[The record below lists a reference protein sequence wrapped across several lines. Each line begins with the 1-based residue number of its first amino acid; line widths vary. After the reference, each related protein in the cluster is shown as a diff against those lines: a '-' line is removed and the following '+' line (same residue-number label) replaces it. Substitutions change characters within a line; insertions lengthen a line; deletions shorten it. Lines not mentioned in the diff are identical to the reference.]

1 MKLFYVVLTL
11 SFFITGCKSKTP
23 STIPVSGAAPVE
35 KPSFFP
41 VTAYLEGQ
49 LRDFEERSMNPL
61 KFTTIDGR
69 TDSVWLKTE
78 EIPVAIQD
86 FLEPEIDSSNLAGL
100 FKEEKFRDQTLNTFT
115 FTYDPL
121 GPLPDSMTLKRWDVY
136 VDVET
141 GKVKK
146 IYMVKKPAPNKMVQ
160 LTWVSDRYCTIV
172 TIAELPDG
180 NSKIESEQ
188 KVTWDF

>member
-1 MKLFYVVLTL
+1 MKLYPVALMFALLGTA
-11 SFFITGCKSKTP
+11 CKSKTP
-23 STIPVSGAAPVE
+23 PTTLQPVSAPVE

-41 VTAYLEGQ
+41 VTSYIKGQ
-49 LRDFEERSMNPL
+49 LRDFEDRSMNPL

-78 EIPVAIQD
+78 EVRAAVQD
-86 FLEPEIDSSNLAGL
+86 FLEPQIDSGNMVTL

-121 GPLPDSMTLKRWDVY
+121 GPLPGPMTLKRWDVY

-146 IYMVKKPAPNKMVQ
+146 VYMVKKPSADKTVQ

-172 TIAELPDG
+172 TIADLPDG

>member
-1 MKLFYVVLTL
+1 MKLYYVVLMFALFGTA
-11 SFFITGCKSKTP
+11 CKSKTP
-23 STIPVSGAAPVE
+23 PTNPVPGTAPVE

-41 VTAYLEGQ
+41 VTSYIKGQ
-49 LRDFEERSMNPL
+49 LHDFEGRSMNPL
-61 KFTTIDGR
+61 QFTTIGKH

-78 EIPVAIQD
+78 EIPVAIKE
-86 FLEPEIDSSNLAGL
+86 FLEPQIDSSNMTGL

-121 GPLPDSMTLKRWDVY
+121 GPLPETMTLKRWDVY

-146 IYMVKKPAPNKMVQ
+146 VYMVKKPAADKTVQ
-160 LTWVSDRYCTIV
+160 LTWVSDRYCTMV
-172 TIAELPDG
+172 TIIDQPDG
-180 NSKIESEQ
+180 SSKIESEQ